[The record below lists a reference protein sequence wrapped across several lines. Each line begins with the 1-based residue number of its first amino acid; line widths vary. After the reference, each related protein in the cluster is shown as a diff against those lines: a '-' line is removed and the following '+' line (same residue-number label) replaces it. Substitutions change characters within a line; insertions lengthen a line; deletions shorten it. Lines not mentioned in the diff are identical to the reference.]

1 MPRLYT
7 DLPLA
12 PRTTFQLG
20 GPARELIEAAGE
32 DDIVGVLRERGD
44 APLLVLGGGS
54 NMLVSDRGYDGA
66 VLAIRGGGI
75 AVERD
80 GEAVRL
86 TAQAGEPW
94 QAVVDR
100 AVGEGLAGVEAL
112 AGIPGLTG
120 ATPIQ
125 NVGAYGQEVSDTIER
140 VRAFDRIAG
149 EVVELAASDCAF
161 AYRDS
166 AFKSR
171 WPGRHVVLAVTFRLR
186 PGAPATPRYGE
197 LTSALGDAPLTL
209 ARIRDTVVEL
219 RRKKGM
225 VVDASDPDSRGA
237 GSFFTNPIIEPGDWA
252 AVVARAAM
260 ALRPGETLPS
270 FDAGHGRRKLAAAW
284 LIERAGFVR
293 GTSRPGAGQSS
304 KHALA
309 LVNRG
314 GTASDVVA
322 LAAEIQGAVRERFGV
337 SLTPEPVL
345 VGFPAGTLG

>member
-1 MPRLYT
+1 
-7 DLPLA
+7 
-12 PRTTFQLG
+12 
-20 GPARELIEAAGE
+20 
-32 DDIVGVLRERGD
+32 
-44 APLLVLGGGS
+44 
-54 NMLVSDRGYDGA
+54 MLVADEGVTTP

-75 AVERD
+75 ALSRD

-86 TAQAGEPW
+86 TVQAGEPW
-94 QAVVDR
+94 QSVVDR
-100 AVGEGLAGVEAL
+100 AVDEGLAGVETL

-125 NVGAYGQEVSDTIER
+125 NVGAYGQEVSDTIES
-140 VRAFDRIAG
+140 VRTFDRERG
-149 EVVELAASDCAF
+149 EVVELPAAACAF

-171 WPGRHVVLAVTFRLR
+171 WPGRHVVLSVTFRLR

-197 LTSALGDAPLTL
+197 LSAALGGAPLTL
-209 ARIRDTVVEL
+209 AHVRDTVVAL

-225 VVDASDPDSRGA
+225 VVDAADPDSRGA
-237 GSFFTNPIIEPGDWA
+237 GSFFTNPIVAPERWA
-252 AVVARAAM
+252 DVVARASS

-270 FDAGHGRRKLAAAW
+270 FDAGDGRRKVAAAW

-293 GTSRPGAGQSS
+293 GTTRGGAALSS

-314 GTASDVVA
+314 GTAAEVVS
-322 LAAEIQGAVRERFGV
+322 LASAIQRSVRERFGV
-337 SLTPEPVL
+337 MLTPEPVL
-345 VGFPAGTLG
+345 VGFASGTLAGEVGEPAH